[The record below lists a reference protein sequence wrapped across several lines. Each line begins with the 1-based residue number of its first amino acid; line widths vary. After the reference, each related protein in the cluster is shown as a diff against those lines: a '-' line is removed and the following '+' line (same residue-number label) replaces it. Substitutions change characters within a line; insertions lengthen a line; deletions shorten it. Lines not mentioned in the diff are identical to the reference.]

1 MTRTSTIRNLLRQ
14 IPLDRL
20 AAATRQ
26 RLEAAGYAPDRVH
39 HEVVSGADSRA
50 MGLIQFARQNDI
62 GTLVMGRRG
71 LSRVEDFLMGCVGH
85 KIVNTVRNRAV
96 WIVA

>member
-1 MTRTSTIRNLLRQ
+1 MIEPVFQ
-14 IPLDRL
+14 E
-20 AAATRQ
+20 ATQ

-71 LSRVEDFLMGCVGH
+71 FRGW
-85 KIVNTVRNRAV
+85 KIFSWGAWATKSSIPFATGPSGSWPDPNGP
-96 WIVA
+96 

>member
-1 MTRTSTIRNLLRQ
+1 
-14 IPLDRL
+14 
-20 AAATRQ
+20 
-26 RLEAAGYAPDRVH
+26 
-39 HEVVSGADSRA
+39 

-71 LSRVEDFLMGCVGH
+71 LSRVEDFLMGRVGH